1 MPGDITMDNTIL
13 KKKLSTFRSSKGSM
27 VGVPSEV
34 LYELLKAW
42 EVWSGKSKDFYQ
54 SLGINRKQGARLVGQ
69 AKKLSREGGFP
80 AEEFKEI
87 KLDGVVSAGC
97 LGPCTGIELSWD
109 QGKVIRFPQVEQLVD
124 FLKKVA

>member
-1 MPGDITMDNTIL
+1 MDNTIL
-13 KKKLSTFRSSKGSM
+13 KKKLSTFKSAKGSL
-27 VGVPSEV
+27 VGVSPEV

-42 EVWSGKSKDFYQ
+42 ESWTGPSREFYHSIGVNRRQAARILGKA
-54 SLGINRKQGARLVGQ
+54 KQLC
-69 AKKLSREGGFP
+69 REGGFP

-87 KLDGVVSAGC
+87 QLNSELGLDARP
-97 LGPCTGIELSWD
+97 PCSGIELFWD

>member
-1 MPGDITMDNTIL
+1 
-13 KKKLSTFRSSKGSM
+13 M

-42 EVWSGKSKDFYQ
+42 EVWTGKSKDFYQ
-54 SLGINRKQGARLVGQ
+54 SLGVNRKQGARLVGQ

-80 AEEFKEI
+80 AEDFKEI
-87 KLDGVVSAGC
+87 KLDGIISAANQG
-97 LGPCTGIELSWD
+97 GPCIGIELFWD
-109 QGKVIRFPQVEQLVD
+109 QGKVIKFPQVEQLVD